1 MGDHQ
6 LILIHPSRR
15 GDMGIKVPADACPLF
30 LREECVIVDI
40 KPKEL
45 IARGMPQCPSP
56 NEHTPESKT
65 FTCVILLSL
74 LALQRL
80 IYPMNGI
87 GFLQQIVDGD

>member
-6 LILIHPSRR
+6 LILIHPSCG

-45 IARGMPQCPSP
+45 IARGMPQCPLTQRTHLNQKKHLPVSSCFP
-56 NEHTPESKT
+56 LGST
-65 FTCVILLSL
+65 
-74 LALQRL
+74 ALDLPYEWYR
-80 IYPMNGI
+80 
-87 GFLQQIVDGD
+87 FLQQIVDGD